1 MAVPFFSLKGASC
14 AADGS
19 AIVRGALKN
28 GARGAGLA
36 LKVWTEMG
44 AGQLVQICIK
54 RPGHFAIAEGFSGQ
68 NGANDIVKTSARRE
82 IGQYYA
88 DKRAFGVSSDPCERS
103 EKYKFELTVQGGL
116 ARNRR
121 GGVGSELPT
130 PFETSK
136 MMRCALDYNAKSPPT
151 SVETGSSW

>member
-54 RPGHFAIAEGFSGQ
+54 RPGHFAITEGFSGQ

-88 DKRAFGVSSDPCERS
+88 DKRAFGVSSDSCERS

-116 ARNRR
+116 ARNRK
-121 GGVGSELPT
+121 GLGSELPT

-136 MMRCALDYNAKSPPT
+136 MMRCALDYSAKSPPT

>member
-82 IGQYYA
+82 ISQYYA

-116 ARNRR
+116 ARNRK
-121 GGVGSELPT
+121 GVGSELPT

-136 MMRCALDYNAKSPPT
+136 MMRCALDYSAKSPPT